1 MNAAA
6 QPDAPTQARSATWP
20 HIQSEVWEPEAEAL
34 LDQIGASSGGAYVD
48 LGSGA
53 AGVIGPLSRRAGR
66 RGRVVGVEP
75 RGEQAAAVRRYA
87 ASRRL
92 ANVRVLEG
100 DPFATGL
107 PRGAFDLVHARFL
120 LAATRRDRDLLA
132 EMSALARPG
141 GVVAIQEP
149 DAAAWRCY
157 PPRPGWDRLTRAVTA
172 AAALAGGDLTAGQR
186 AYQLLRRAGL
196 EGVRVRTAVVA
207 LHDAHPA
214 MRLPI
219 QVAEALRRPIVDGGL
234 LDEDD
239 LDAALRECEQ
249 GALDAETFATTF
261 LVVQAWGRKVA

>member
-6 QPDAPTQARSATWP
+6 QPYVQALSQSALWP

-34 LDQIGASSGGAYVD
+34 LDHIGIARGGTYVD
-48 LGSGA
+48 LGCGV
-53 AGVIGPLSRRAGR
+53 AGVVGPLSRRAGR

-75 RGEQAAAVRRYA
+75 AAPQAAAARRYA
-87 ASRRL
+87 AARRL
-92 ANVRVLEG
+92 ANVQILER
-100 DPFATGL
+100 DPFATAL

-120 LAATRRDRDLLA
+120 LASTGRDQELMA
-132 EMSALARPG
+132 EMAALARSG

-149 DAAAWRCY
+149 DAASWRCY
-157 PPRPGWDRLTRAVTA
+157 PLRPAWERLTRAVTA

-186 AYQLLRRAGL
+186 AYGLLRRAGL
-196 EGVRVRTAVVA
+196 EGVGVRTAVVA

-219 QVAEALRRPIVDGGL
+219 VVAEALRGAIVDGGVL
-234 LDEDD
+234 GEDD

-249 GALDAETFATTF
+249 GALDAETVATTF
-261 LVVQAWGRKVA
+261 LLVQAWGRKAA